1 MITDSEGIEIT
12 ELQLDREGNSFAF
25 VKVGNETYQLNYM
38 SDSKGKTII
47 ELIPQTAPQTPNTSV
62 NKELTSK
69 EFDDI
74 HKEILTLVQST
85 SDKFTKMI
93 LKKLSKLT
101 DSKEF
106 ET

>member
-1 MITDSEGIEIT
+1 
-12 ELQLDREGNSFAF
+12 
-25 VKVGNETYQLNYM
+25 M

-47 ELIPQTAPQTPNTSV
+47 ELIPQTPPQTPNTSV